1 MSRLQTATMRPD
13 FPRYELLRDPTLLQ
27 RLERTEAALQHRSL
41 YIKRDD
47 LMPIA
52 MGGNKLRSL
61 EYWLGAALQQQ
72 ADVLLVAGTPMSNLC
87 RLTAAAASMAGLDC
101 IVYHNAADEPAA
113 RSASFLN
120 RIFGA
125 SVRFIGLMDEAQR
138 TQAVEHAASELQRKG
153 RRPYIVGN
161 AALGALGYV
170 RAAEELFA
178 QSRQLDH
185 GIRHVMLPGS
195 MGTTEAGLI
204 FGNALL
210 GYPFDVHLVSVE
222 YPEAELRAC
231 VRLAYEAVAKLV
243 GKGAPQFD
251 DARIHYHMD
260 YLGSGYACPT
270 PQGEKAILTLART
283 EGIVLEHVYT
293 AKTFACFLDF
303 AHRGVFPAA
312 EPACVIH
319 TGGVPA
325 LFSQFELFRSVSFEP
340 GGESTDVVDQ

>member
-1 MSRLQTATMRPD
+1 MMLPE

-27 RLERTEAALQHRSL
+27 RLERTEVALQHRGL

-61 EYWLGAALQQQ
+61 EFWLGAALQEH

-101 IVYHNAADEPAA
+101 VVFHNAVDEPAA
-113 RSASFLN
+113 RRASFLN
-120 RIFGA
+120 QIFGA
-125 SVRFIGLMDEAQR
+125 SVRFIGPMDEAHR
-138 TQAVEHAASELQRKG
+138 AKAVEHAAAELQLQG
-153 RRPYIVGN
+153 RTTYIVGN
-161 AALGALGYV
+161 TAIGALGYV

-178 QSRQLDH
+178 QSRRLDL
-185 GIRHVMLPGS
+185 GIRHVMLAGS

-204 FGNALL
+204 LGNALL

-222 YPEAELRAC
+222 YEEAELSAC
-231 VRLAYEAVAKLV
+231 VRRAYAAVANLV
-243 GKGAPQFD
+243 GRSAPDFD
-251 DARIHYHMD
+251 DTRIHYHMN
-260 YLGSGYACPT
+260 YLGLGYACPT
-270 PQGEKAILTLART
+270 PAGEQAILTLART
-283 EGIVLEHVYT
+283 EGIVLEHIYT

-303 AHRGVFPAA
+303 ARRHVFPDG
-312 EPACVIH
+312 EPVCAIH

-325 LFSQFELFRSVSFEP
+325 LFSQFEAFRSVTLQQ
-340 GGESTDVVDQ
+340 GGQR